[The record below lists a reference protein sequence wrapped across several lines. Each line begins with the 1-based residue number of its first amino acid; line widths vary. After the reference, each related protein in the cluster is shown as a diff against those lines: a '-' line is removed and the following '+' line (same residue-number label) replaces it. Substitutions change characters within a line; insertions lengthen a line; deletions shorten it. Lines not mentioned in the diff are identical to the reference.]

1 MFLRHTDSCYRQQ
14 RGTAIIMAML
24 TVALVAT
31 LATAILADYGHAVD
45 QLGGRHD
52 QAQAR
57 WLAKAAVDWGRNVL
71 ESDYLREGVNHVDH
85 LREDWATKV
94 PATPFEDGEISG
106 ELQDQSG
113 CFNLNS
119 LVNVDGTVDADQ
131 TARFKRLLVAL
142 GITQADAVKL
152 TNSLIDWIDSNDEI
166 AGQTGGSETASYR
179 QDGSNARVPPQS
191 YMLDVAEIQFVHG
204 FSPQIVQLL
213 RPHITAVLASDKQI
227 NVNTA
232 TAPVLQAYVE
242 DLTAAQA
249 TALILNRERS
259 FFTSVNNFVENL
271 PSTPK
276 STSSLAVTSTFFLAT
291 GRARWGESV
300 SRVQALL
307 YRSQAKPRPDILW
320 VKIQ

>member
-1 MFLRHTDSCYRQQ
+1 LRRTELHFRQQ
-14 RGTAIIMAML
+14 HGTAIIMAML

-31 LATAILADYGHAVD
+31 LAAAILADYGHAVD
-45 QLGGRHD
+45 QLAGRHD

-57 WLAKAAVDWGRNVL
+57 WLAKAAIDWGRNVL
-71 ESDYLREGVNHVDH
+71 ESDYMREGVNHVDH

-94 PATPFEDGEISG
+94 PATPFEEGEISG

-113 CFNLNS
+113 RFNLNS
-119 LVNVDGTVDADQ
+119 LVSVDGTVDTDQ

-142 GITQADAVKL
+142 GIGQTDATKL
-152 TNSLIDWIDSNDEI
+152 SNALIDWIDSNDEI
-166 AGQTGGSETASYR
+166 MGQNGGAETASYR
-179 QDGSNARVPPQS
+179 QDGSKARIPPQS
-191 YMLDVAEIQFVHG
+191 YLLDVAELQFVHG
-204 FSPQIVQLL
+204 FTPQIVQLL
-213 RPHITAVLASDKQI
+213 RPHVTAVLASNKQI

-271 PSTPK
+271 PLAPK
-276 STSSLAVTSTFFLAT
+276 NTAGLAVTSSYFLAT
-291 GRARWGESV
+291 GRARWGQSV
-300 SRVQALL
+300 SSVQAML